1 MNSARSPM
9 RSFLICC
16 VVGVLV
22 SVAGTALAEDGRW
35 YVGVSGTAEFL
46 DASYDKITDNTDP
59 RNMAGP
65 TVKGNIF
72 HDSDS
77 SEETGYGFGLLGGYR
92 LPLNDRGLYLI
103 GEIDVTFHGG
113 EVEGQLLGSP
123 RGQDVRNNYGQS
135 WPENWF
141 FEKDKSYGLT
151 LKLGGSPALLTSWA
165 GDDASLYALAGV
177 RHVETEFKIAYA
189 GCGRVSGCTPDEDL
203 SGSDAYDR
211 DFLAWVGGAGMEKMI
226 DEHFALRG
234 EARYTWYQSES
245 WTSLPDEGRV
255 RVPAELDNGDLGLSL
270 SLVRY
275 F

>member
-1 MNSARSPM
+1 MQPARNPWKL
-9 RSFLICC
+9 FLSCC

-35 YVGVSGTAEFL
+35 YVGVSGTVEFL
-46 DASYDKITDNTDP
+46 DASYDKTTDNTDP
-59 RNMAGP
+59 RN
-65 TVKGNIF
+65 VSEQSGNLF

-77 SEETGYGFGLLGGYR
+77 AGETGYGFGLLGGYR

-113 EVEGQLLGSP
+113 EVEGRLPGSP

-135 WPENWF
+135 WPESWF

-165 GDDASLYALAGV
+165 GDDASLYVLAGV
-177 RHVETEFKIAYA
+177 RRVETDFKIAYT
-189 GCGRVSGCTPDEDL
+189 GCANASGCTPDEDL
-203 SGSDAYDR
+203 SGADAYDR
-211 DFLAWVGGAGMEKMI
+211 DFLAWVGGAGLEKMI

-234 EARYTWYQSES
+234 EARYTWYQREE
-245 WTSLPDEGRV
+245 WISLPDEGRV
-255 RVPAELDNGDLGLSL
+255 RVPVELDNGEVGLSL